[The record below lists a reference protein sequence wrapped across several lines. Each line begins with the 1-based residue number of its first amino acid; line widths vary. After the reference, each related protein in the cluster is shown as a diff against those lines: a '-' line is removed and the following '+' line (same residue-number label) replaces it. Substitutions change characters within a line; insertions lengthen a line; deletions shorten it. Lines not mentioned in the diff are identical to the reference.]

1 MKAKDRTRKRAGQ
14 VIALAPVML
23 VVLVLFLALTADVG
37 QLFLWRARLQNTAD
51 ASALAA
57 MHTLVAQRLGGAG
70 EEPARAVALSE
81 AAEIHEANA
90 GRARCEVEFGIL
102 NEGGSFAAA
111 GAGTTATLVRT
122 RAHRDSE
129 ASDGPVPLAFT
140 ALIGIS
146 GNDVHAS
153 AVAEVTANI
162 RGVTVGLCPFA
173 VPEWRVLDAGIGGE
187 IVFYP
192 ADGEDYDGLGD
203 ASVVPGCWGLLNLDG
218 GDLGTSELIDFIV
231 NGYPAAFEVDSEDG
245 YIWIDGTSGFR
256 AALQDTMEQRIG
268 DSLIVLLY
276 DQVIGTG
283 SNAEFRCVG
292 FMSMTITEVQLT
304 GNNPHM
310 TCTIDETGTLYHLIS
325 GGGHPSFN
333 ILKIQLIE

>member
-1 MKAKDRTRKRAGQ
+1 
-14 VIALAPVML
+14 
-23 VVLVLFLALTADVG
+23 
-37 QLFLWRARLQNTAD
+37 
-51 ASALAA
+51 
-57 MHTLVAQRLGGAG
+57 
-70 EEPARAVALSE
+70 VALSE

-111 GAGTTATLVRT
+111 EAATTATLVRT

-129 ASDGPVPLAFT
+129 AADGPVPLAFT
-140 ALIGIS
+140 ALIGVS

-173 VPEWRVLDAGIGGE
+173 VPEWRALEAGIGGE

-203 ASVVPGCWGLLNLDG
+203 ATIVPGCWGLLNLDG
-218 GDLGTSELIDFIV
+218 GELGTSELIEYIV

-256 AALQDTMEQRIG
+256 AALQDTMEQRMEEP
-268 DSLIVLLY
+268 LIVLLY
-276 DQVIGTG
+276 DQVTGEG
-283 SNAEFRCVG
+283 SNADFRCVG
-292 FMSMTITEVQLT
+292 FMSVTITEVQLT
-304 GNNPHM
+304 GNNPHI

-325 GGGHPSFN
+325 GGGHPSLN